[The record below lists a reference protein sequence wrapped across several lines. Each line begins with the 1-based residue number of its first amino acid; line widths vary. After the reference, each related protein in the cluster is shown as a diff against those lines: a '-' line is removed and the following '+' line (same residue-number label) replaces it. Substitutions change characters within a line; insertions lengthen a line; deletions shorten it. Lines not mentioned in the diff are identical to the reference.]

1 MLVSAQAFP
10 VCACTARV
18 YVESFWS
25 FSRWHKCWFPV
36 LKHGDFPV
44 RQQSPTVKFPKG
56 NIPIVSPF
64 YGISH
69 EKNTTHSILTIFPLP
84 SHFLYPLLSG
94 YELHH
99 VTPHFSTILIKIVF
113 QSAGDFTLF
122 LKNKGTIFLSR
133 LAGQVPSWWP
143 WNSWT
148 ALVGAAPP
156 MRWNPWTTPWP
167 WELRRLGFTVGTI
180 LTEKVGEIEMF
191 NEFFCFFKW
200 IIYGYMAYKMNP
212 DIFLTCLSN
221 NVILHFVRALNKNT
235 FTLHTFTI

>member
-1 MLVSAQAFP
+1 MLNPFGLLVDDTNA
-10 VCACTARV
+10 
-18 YVESFWS
+18 
-25 FSRWHKCWFPV
+25 
-36 LKHGDFPV
+36 DFRFLNMEIFQFANN
-44 RQQSPTVKFPKG
+44 RQPLNFPKG
-56 NIPIVSPF
+56 
-64 YGISH
+64 
-69 EKNTTHSILTIFPLP
+69 IFPL
-84 SHFLYPLLSG
+84 S
-94 YELHH
+94 
-99 VTPHFSTILIKIVF
+99 PHFMGSAMKKIQPILFWPYSHYLPTFYTHSFPDMSYTMLHLIF
-113 QSAGDFTLF
+113 QPF
-122 LKNKGTIFLSR
+122 LLKSFFNLQEILHFFFKNKGTIFLSR

-191 NEFFCFFKW
+191 NEFFFCFFKW